1 MDLLSS
7 RAIISNPR
15 DVIYAESSLLLAP
28 SDRDRDGNSNSE
40 INNARMKVDNK
51 YSNRVIV
58 LVGSG
63 SSYKA

>member
-28 SDRDRDGNSNSE
+28 SDRDGDGDGE
-40 INNARMKVDNK
+40 INNERMKVDNK
-51 YSNRVIV
+51 YSNRAIV
-58 LVGSG
+58 PVGSG

>member
-7 RAIISNPR
+7 RATVSNPR
-15 DVIYAESSLLLAP
+15 DVTYAESSLLLAP
-28 SDRDRDGNSNSE
+28 SDRDGDGDGE

-51 YSNRVIV
+51 YSNRAIV
-58 LVGSG
+58 PVGSG